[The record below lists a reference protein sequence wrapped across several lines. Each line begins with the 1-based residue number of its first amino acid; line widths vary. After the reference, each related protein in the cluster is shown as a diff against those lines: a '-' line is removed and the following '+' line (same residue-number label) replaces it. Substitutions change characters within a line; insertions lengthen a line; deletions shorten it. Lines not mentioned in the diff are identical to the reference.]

1 MWMLGSLM
9 TSRWQSLSSATSSIS
24 PAPAQ
29 PAVTCPMAQRRYAFV
44 GGGFDVVFLEL
55 LPEQPYY
62 PQAGWSPSRF
72 VFTLLP
78 CLRNDKVSAA
88 TQATGHAARRRKFCD
103 FRRFAYQKFAFDALT
118 QADYAVFEFVY

>member
-78 CLRNDKVSAA
+78 CLRNDQGS
-88 TQATGHAARRRKFCD
+88 QRRR
-103 FRRFAYQKFAFDALT
+103 RPVLRPAPASSAIFADLRITNLRWLT
-118 QADYAVFEFVY
+118 RPCLLCS